1 MSRPIRPVIVSI
13 DDDQDFLNLIQR
25 LLGNKEYQVITAD
38 NGQDGLKIIKEKK
51 PNLILLDIQMKDIDG
66 YQICTQLQADEETAL
81 IPVIF
86 VTVLE
91 DEQDKAK
98 AFAVGAVDYLVK
110 PLQKEALLQK
120 VRKHVVTDMRWKSQ
134 PKKPIPWHKRI
145 QPGDFI
151 KFKEFIFSQLKLKPE
166 DKYQYAKTPPAN
178 IYTLAAE
185 MGVSENKMA
194 QYIAEYLQ
202 LPYLSTINPE
212 NVQLGVL
219 PTLFCKSNHVVAVTD
234 TSGEKAFIITNPF
247 DWDRLDNLNRFAG
260 LDEKTKLII
269 SEPNNIDLLLKYDPA
284 LEKKAAVIEDIEA
297 VEEHVIEKTGDIPES
312 EIEKSPIVYVANI
325 ILEKAVTENAS
336 DIHILPKQDNT
347 VVRFRIDGD
356 LKEFYVLERSTGIKL
371 ISRVMVLADIDIA
384 EKKKP
389 QDGGFAAVVNN
400 RTFNF
405 RVSSTYTPY
414 GESLIIRLLEPYA
427 KPRALE
433 ELGMADQQVRIMLS
447 IANQTGGLVL
457 IVGPT
462 GSGKTT
468 TIYSLLHNMDCVS
481 RSLISVEDPV
491 EYRIPFANQ
500 QQVNEKIGV
509 TFEALL
515 RSVVR
520 QDPDI
525 LFMGEIRDQYTA
537 RMAIDFSSTGH
548 LTISSLHTS
557 NATTAVFR
565 LERLGVDRRVMADT
579 VLAVVAQRLLKKL
592 CPHCKKIARISDQ
605 ELELIAPFTDDP
617 PTEVAHPIGCL
628 KCNDSGYFG
637 REGVYE
643 ILTFDAQI
651 SEMVRSGLSIT
662 EIRSFVQE
670 RGDYLKSRHAIEK
683 VKQFILSPMD
693 VYEKVLVEDVKIEK
707 AKPKTVDAEIEIETP
722 SEEETTTPSILI
734 AEDDDDT
741 RKLLGRILEN
751 RGYQVTM
758 TGDGIEVLLELGKS
772 DYDLV
777 LADVNMPNL
786 DGFRLLEMMNQKG
799 IQAPVIFLTA
809 RDSLEDERKG
819 LELGAMDYIKKPI
832 QKEILAL
839 RVKSALEKIKGG
851 LTA

>member
-1 MSRPIRPVIVSI
+1 M
-13 DDDQDFLNLIQR
+13 
-25 LLGNKEYQVITAD
+25 
-38 NGQDGLKIIKEKK
+38 
-51 PNLILLDIQMKDIDG
+51 
-66 YQICTQLQADEETAL
+66 
-81 IPVIF
+81 
-86 VTVLE
+86 
-91 DEQDKAK
+91 
-98 AFAVGAVDYLVK
+98 
-110 PLQKEALLQK
+110 
-120 VRKHVVTDMRWKSQ
+120 
-134 PKKPIPWHKRI
+134 
-145 QPGDFI
+145 
-151 KFKEFIFSQLKLKPE
+151 
-166 DKYQYAKTPPAN
+166 
-178 IYTLAAE
+178 
-185 MGVSENKMA
+185 
-194 QYIAEYLQ
+194 
-202 LPYLSTINPE
+202 
-212 NVQLGVL
+212 
-219 PTLFCKSNHVVAVTD
+219 
-234 TSGEKAFIITNPF
+234 
-247 DWDRLDNLNRFAG
+247 
-260 LDEKTKLII
+260 
-269 SEPNNIDLLLKYDPA
+269 
-284 LEKKAAVIEDIEA
+284 
-297 VEEHVIEKTGDIPES
+297 
-312 EIEKSPIVYVANI
+312 
-325 ILEKAVTENAS
+325 
-336 DIHILPKQDNT
+336 
-347 VVRFRIDGD
+347 
-356 LKEFYVLERSTGIKL
+356 LERSTGIKL

-500 QQVNEKIGV
+500 QQVNEKMGV
-509 TFEALL
+509 SFEALL

-525 LFMGEIRDQYTA
+525 LFMGEIRDQHTA
-537 RMAIDFSSTGH
+537 RMAVDFSSTGH

-839 RVKSALEKIKGG
+839 RVKSALEKIKGERP
-851 LTA
+851 A